1 VPLFTIMLPIVRPP
15 ALLPFA
21 VESVL
26 SQTLADWELHIICDG
41 APDATV
47 AVAEGYAARDP
58 RIKVRRFA
66 KGERNGEHYR
76 HLVLQE
82 ARSAYVAQI
91 GDDDIWFPDHL
102 RELELLLREEV
113 DFGHLLQCEIQPNGS
128 ALFIVGDLALE
139 ATQARMLSEEW
150 SCFGPTAAGYRL
162 ETYRRLPVGWSPA
175 PPELPSDVFMW
186 RKFLTLPGIRLGTR
200 FTIQSVKMG
209 AVKRPEVSL
218 EQRREENA
226 RIASMIASYE
236 CRSDLAAAAWRCTWH
251 NGLAGLLA
259 I

>member
-1 VPLFTIMLPIVRPP
+1 MPLFSIMLPIVRPP

-26 SQTLADWELHIICDG
+26 SQTVTNWELTIICDG
-41 APDATV
+41 APEETIA
-47 AVAEGYAARDP
+47 AAESYAARDR
-58 RIKVRRFA
+58 RIRVRAFA
-66 KGERNGEHYR
+66 KGERNGEHHR

-82 ARSAYVAQI
+82 TRAPYVAQI

-102 RELELLLREEV
+102 RELELLLRDVE
-113 DFGHLLQCEIQPNGS
+113 FGHLLQCEIQPDGS

-139 ATQARMLSEEW
+139 ATQARMLNEVW

-162 ETYRRLPVGWSPA
+162 ETYRRLPLGWSPA

-186 RKFLTLPGIRLGTR
+186 RKFLALPGIRLGTR

-209 AVKRPEVSL
+209 AVKRPDVSL
-218 EQRREENA
+218 DERREENA
-226 RIASMIASYE
+226 RIAEMVASYE
-236 CRSDLAAAAWRCTWH
+236 CRSGLAAAAWQCTWQ

-259 I
+259 V